1 MHKYFISWLNG
12 PFLAQINSDS
22 LDPAE
27 KAHLPVTLVNES
39 LKNQTKAVLLAEL
52 VSMELFYG
60 LEDLVKAGPTG
71 MAQGFTNPKLYSSLT
86 DRDLLLQSAET
97 LLEVMAK
104 MYCLHS
110 TDYTEGS
117 EGSVTI
123 TETHLGF

>member
-1 MHKYFISWLNG
+1 M
-12 PFLAQINSDS
+12 AQINSDS

-60 LEDLVKAGPTG
+60 LEDLLKAGPTG
-71 MAQGFTNPKLYSSLT
+71 MAHGFTSPKLYSSLT

-97 LLEVMAK
+97 LLEVVRK
-104 MYCLHS
+104 CIVYILL
-110 TDYTEGS
+110 
-117 EGSVTI
+117 I
-123 TETHLGF
+123 TQ